1 MKTGPDRH
9 GCSFPADF
17 FVVGGCF
24 LLFSFGGGGCRTL
37 GGEQNWGSQSLVGCH
52 LGLWSWS
59 LPTPFFPWSF
69 SDSPRCEQA
78 ASCFCHNVYL
88 GLMPTFSPWWT
99 VPHQIGQMNLIRYCH
114 KNKIRN
120 RKKICLST
128 FILLKHICQIQATL
142 TLYFINFIY
151 FINTIYIY
159 IWVLS
164 QCGNL
169 GLKCLPS
176 FRIQTLTPLS
186 LFLSQSL
193 LLDSGVGSIFS
204 TVAWL
209 Q

>member
-1 MKTGPDRH
+1 MWA
-9 GCSFPADF
+9 SS
-17 FVVGGCF
+17 
-24 LLFSFGGGGCRTL
+24 LLLLPQCILGSYAYLLTL
-37 GGEQNWGSQSLVGCH
+37 VDCTSSNRSNESYQVLSQKQDKEQ
-52 LGLWSWS
+52 
-59 LPTPFFPWSF
+59 
-69 SDSPRCEQA
+69 
-78 ASCFCHNVYL
+78 
-88 GLMPTFSPWWT
+88 
-99 VPHQIGQMNLIRYCH
+99 
-114 KNKIRN
+114 
-120 RKKICLST
+120 KKICLST

-186 LFLSQSL
+186 FFF
-193 LLDSGVGSIFS
+193 LDSGVGSIFS

-209 Q
+209 QSGLYEYLYCFHLRIKWRTQNIWELPVWKFHSHWLQILRLRPWCKGCMLIS